1 MAAKDVKE
9 YYFKLIAQKAEL
21 DADLADFEEALKNGF
36 ITEEQMQAAKDEL
49 IPYQINLD
57 RLTYIMYLLELPN
70 RKAKKAKFANQN
82 KKILNELEK
91 RKADAETAW
100 ETFGEAEEW
109 TTSTLKKHYPR
120 WQLSATAANTQ
131 QPKPK
136 SDGNPSGFPIAY
148 RR

>member
-1 MAAKDVKE
+1 MAVKDVKE

-21 DADLADFEEALKNGF
+21 EADLADFEEALKNGF

-70 RKAKKAKFANQN
+70 RKAKKAKFAKQN

-91 RKADAETAW
+91 RNADEQSVISENKSALDAFRKEVK
-100 ETFGEAEEW
+100 E
-109 TTSTLKKHYPR
+109 LLNKK
-120 WQLSATAANTQ
+120 TM
-131 QPKPK
+131 
-136 SDGNPSGFPIAY
+136 
-148 RR
+148 

>member
-1 MAAKDVKE
+1 MAARDVKE

-21 DADLADFEEALKNGF
+21 EADLADFEEALKNGF

-70 RKAKKAKFANQN
+70 RKAKKAKFAKQN

-91 RKADAETAW
+91 RNADEQSVIS
-100 ETFGEAEEW
+100 EN
-109 TTSTLKKHYPR
+109 K
-120 WQLSATAANTQ
+120 SALDAFRKEVKELLNT
-131 QPKPK
+131 KTM
-136 SDGNPSGFPIAY
+136 
-148 RR
+148 

>member
-1 MAAKDVKE
+1 MAVNDVKE

-21 DADLADFEEALKNGF
+21 EADLADFEEALKNGF

-70 RKAKKAKFANQN
+70 RKTKKAKFAKQN

-91 RKADAETAW
+91 RKADEQSVIAENKSALDAFRK
-100 ETFGEAEEW
+100 EVKE
-109 TTSTLKKHYPR
+109 LLNKK
-120 WQLSATAANTQ
+120 TM
-131 QPKPK
+131 
-136 SDGNPSGFPIAY
+136 
-148 RR
+148 

>member
-21 DADLADFEEALKNGF
+21 EADLADFEEALKNGF

-57 RLTYIMYLLELPN
+57 RLTYIVYLLELPN

-91 RKADAETAW
+91 RNADEQSVIAENKSALDAFRK
-100 ETFGEAEEW
+100 EVKE
-109 TTSTLKKHYPR
+109 LLNKK
-120 WQLSATAANTQ
+120 TM
-131 QPKPK
+131 
-136 SDGNPSGFPIAY
+136 
-148 RR
+148 

>member
-1 MAAKDVKE
+1 MAARDVKE

-21 DADLADFEEALKNGF
+21 EADLADFEEALKNGF

-70 RKAKKAKFANQN
+70 RKTKKAKFARQN

-91 RKADAETAW
+91 RNADEQSVISENKSALD
-100 ETFGEAEEW
+100 TFRKEVKE
-109 TTSTLKKHYPR
+109 LLNKK
-120 WQLSATAANTQ
+120 TM
-131 QPKPK
+131 
-136 SDGNPSGFPIAY
+136 
-148 RR
+148 

>member
-1 MAAKDVKE
+1 MAVKDVKE

-21 DADLADFEEALKNGF
+21 EADLADFEEALKNGF

-70 RKAKKAKFANQN
+70 RKAKKAKFAKQN

-91 RKADAETAW
+91 RKADERSVISENKSALDAFRKEVK
-100 ETFGEAEEW
+100 E
-109 TTSTLKKHYPR
+109 LLNKK
-120 WQLSATAANTQ
+120 T
-131 QPKPK
+131 
-136 SDGNPSGFPIAY
+136 I
-148 RR
+148 

>member
-1 MAAKDVKE
+1 MAARDVKE

-21 DADLADFEEALKNGF
+21 EADLADFEEALKNGF

-82 KKILNELEK
+82 KKVLNELEK
-91 RKADAETAW
+91 RKADEQSVIAENKSALDAFRK
-100 ETFGEAEEW
+100 EVKE
-109 TTSTLKKHYPR
+109 LLNKK
-120 WQLSATAANTQ
+120 TM
-131 QPKPK
+131 
-136 SDGNPSGFPIAY
+136 
-148 RR
+148 

>member
-1 MAAKDVKE
+1 MAVKDVKE

-21 DADLADFEEALKNGF
+21 EADLADFEEALKNGF

-91 RKADAETAW
+91 RNADELSVISENKSALDAFRKEVK
-100 ETFGEAEEW
+100 E
-109 TTSTLKKHYPR
+109 LLNKK
-120 WQLSATAANTQ
+120 TM
-131 QPKPK
+131 
-136 SDGNPSGFPIAY
+136 
-148 RR
+148 

>member
-21 DADLADFEEALKNGF
+21 EADLADFEEALKNGF

-70 RKAKKAKFANQN
+70 RKAKKAKFAKQN
-82 KKILNELEK
+82 KKILDELIK
-91 RKADAETAW
+91 RNADEQSVISENKSALDAFRKEVK
-100 ETFGEAEEW
+100 E
-109 TTSTLKKHYPR
+109 LLNKK
-120 WQLSATAANTQ
+120 TM
-131 QPKPK
+131 
-136 SDGNPSGFPIAY
+136 
-148 RR
+148 

>member
-21 DADLADFEEALKNGF
+21 EADLADFEEALKNGF

-57 RLTYIMYLLELPN
+57 RLTYIVYLLELPN

-82 KKILNELEK
+82 KKILMELEK
-91 RKADAETAW
+91 RNADEQSVISENKSALDAFRKEVK
-100 ETFGEAEEW
+100 E
-109 TTSTLKKHYPR
+109 LLNKK
-120 WQLSATAANTQ
+120 TM
-131 QPKPK
+131 
-136 SDGNPSGFPIAY
+136 
-148 RR
+148 

>member
-1 MAAKDVKE
+1 MAVKDVKE

-21 DADLADFEEALKNGF
+21 EADLADFEEALKNGF

-70 RKAKKAKFANQN
+70 KKAKKAKFARQN

-91 RKADAETAW
+91 RNADEQSVISENKSALDAFRKEVK
-100 ETFGEAEEW
+100 E
-109 TTSTLKKHYPR
+109 LLNKK
-120 WQLSATAANTQ
+120 TM
-131 QPKPK
+131 
-136 SDGNPSGFPIAY
+136 
-148 RR
+148 

>member
-1 MAAKDVKE
+1 MAVKDVKE

-21 DADLADFEEALKNGF
+21 EADLVDFEEALKNGF

-70 RKAKKAKFANQN
+70 RKTKKAKFAKQN

-91 RKADAETAW
+91 RKADEQSVISENKSALDAFRKEVK
-100 ETFGEAEEW
+100 E
-109 TTSTLKKHYPR
+109 LLNKK
-120 WQLSATAANTQ
+120 TM
-131 QPKPK
+131 
-136 SDGNPSGFPIAY
+136 
-148 RR
+148 

>member
-21 DADLADFEEALKNGF
+21 EADLADFEEALKNGF

-57 RLTYIMYLLELPN
+57 RLTYIVYLLELPN

-91 RKADAETAW
+91 RNADEQSVIS
-100 ETFGEAEEW
+100 EN
-109 TTSTLKKHYPR
+109 K
-120 WQLSATAANTQ
+120 SALDAFRKEVKELLNNKTM
-131 QPKPK
+131 
-136 SDGNPSGFPIAY
+136 
-148 RR
+148 

>member
-1 MAAKDVKE
+1 MAARDVKE

-70 RKAKKAKFANQN
+70 RKTKKSKFAKQN
-82 KKILNELEK
+82 KKILDELGK
-91 RKADAETAW
+91 RNADEQSVIFENKSALDAFRKEVK
-100 ETFGEAEEW
+100 E
-109 TTSTLKKHYPR
+109 LLNKK
-120 WQLSATAANTQ
+120 TM
-131 QPKPK
+131 
-136 SDGNPSGFPIAY
+136 
-148 RR
+148 

>member
-1 MAAKDVKE
+1 MATRDVKE

-21 DADLADFEEALKNGF
+21 EADLADFEEALKNGF

-82 KKILNELEK
+82 KKILMELEK
-91 RKADAETAW
+91 RNADEQSVIS
-100 ETFGEAEEW
+100 EN
-109 TTSTLKKHYPR
+109 K
-120 WQLSATAANTQ
+120 SALDAFRKEVKELLNNKTM
-131 QPKPK
+131 
-136 SDGNPSGFPIAY
+136 
-148 RR
+148 